1 MLQDCSTDLRED
13 WLWKLPQRYAALL
26 GCVSFAL
33 LTLVLSGTSLI
44 DAQQAAQ
51 ATPAATPPAFEVATI
66 KPSKPDDENHNWNSG
81 GDRVA
86 IENYTLRRLIRS
98 AYGLKSDSQVLGG
111 PDWIGKQAFDI
122 DAKFGDAEIA
132 KMQKMTGRER
142 FQEVRL
148 ALQALLADRFR
159 LQISQETRSIPVYA
173 LVVAKK
179 GAKLTQSP
187 PQLDENGK
195 PKTDRDH
202 SIHDNDGHVTAKA
215 LSMSGFADWFVYQPE
230 CDRVV
235 VDRTGL
241 TGDYDFK
248 LDWTEDNGHGIPQDA
263 QYPGLFTAL
272 REQLGLELKP
282 DKAPIGVVVVK
293 AASEPA
299 SD

>member
-1 MLQDCSTDLRED
+1 MFERRSFTIFQC
-13 WLWKLPQRYAALL
+13 AALVIL
-26 GCVSFAL
+26 MVGMS
-33 LTLVLSGTSLI
+33 LTVRAN
-44 DAQQAAQ
+44 AQQAAS
-51 ATPAATPPAFEVATI
+51 AAAPATPPSFEVATI
-66 KPSKPDDENHNWNSG
+66 KPSRPDDQGHNWNSHR
-81 GDRVA
+81 DLVS
-86 IENYTLRRLIRS
+86 IENYPLRRLIRT
-98 AYGLKSDSQVLGG
+98 AYVLKSDSQVLGG

-122 DAKFGDAEIA
+122 EAKFTDAEIA
-132 KMQKMTGRER
+132 KQQRMTGRER
-142 FQEVRL
+142 FQEARL
-148 ALQALLADRFR
+148 ALQALLADRFQ

-173 LVVAKK
+173 LVVAKR

-215 LSMSGFADWFVYQPE
+215 LSMGGFADWFVNQPE

-235 VDRTGL
+235 IDQTGL
-241 TGDYDFK
+241 PGDYDFK
-248 LDWTEDNGHGIPQDA
+248 LDWTEDNGHGVPQDA

-282 DKAPIGVVVVK
+282 AKAPVEVVVVK